1 MKFLEKI
8 AFIEENLHLND
19 YAFCTRFRIKIS
31 VLKKWRRQQLQP
43 TEKDIMWVCNYFHL
57 DAKDFLNDLSTLA
70 KEIKDGEHPCASKP
84 AVEKDN
90 VVYEDYVREDNARYE
105 EKD

>member
-8 AFIEENLHLND
+8 AFIENKLHLND

-31 VLKKWRRQQLQP
+31 YLKKWRKGLLTP
-43 TEKDIMWVCNYFHL
+43 TTEDVKWVYNYFNL
-57 DAKDFLNDLSTLA
+57 DDNDFLNDSSTLS
-70 KEIKDGEHPCASKP
+70 KEVKDGEHPCATKP
-84 AVEKDN
+84 HVERKN
-90 VVYEDYVREDNARYE
+90 EVYEDYAREDNSRYE